1 MPSIETKKKERKN
14 KKKSEEK
21 PIKEEKPLKPYNNYK
36 DACNIFKVSE
46 LYHIN

>member
-1 MPSIETKKKERKN
+1 MTKTKKERKN

-36 DACNIFKVSE
+36 DACNIFKKNE

>member
-21 PIKEEKPLKPYNNYK
+21 PIKEEKPLKPYNNYN
-36 DACNIFKVSE
+36 DACNIFKKNE